1 MFDNPLPMKRIAL
14 AAAILALASSCGAKT
29 GLLIPDADL
38 PFDAGMDAGFD
49 AGIDAPMC
57 MPQPVALMRRGAQVM
72 FVLDRSN
79 SMNDTLQGEERP
91 PATDPSR
98 WDVLGETLA
107 AVLMG
112 ADPLIEVGA
121 KVYPNPP
128 PMPGTPEEACRVT
141 SGIDLVPARGRIPR
155 LVEIFETTLPNG
167 GTPTADALIAV
178 DDFFAGRPAPGVPRF
193 VVLATDGGPNCHPD
207 PSIPPGTCLCT
218 GGPGDCEGSEF
229 GPYNCID
236 EIRTVDVITR
246 LATDRSIPVYVIGID
261 DPTRPDLADVLDR
274 MAIAGGRPRE
284 EGMGRRFYSVGN
296 RTDLEGALTTI
307 TDTIARCV
315 FELDPPVPPGAT
327 LQLAIDGAI
336 IARDG
341 TRSEGWD
348 LTAPDGSELTL
359 FGGACERVTVSGG
372 MVTAEILCDE
382 E

>member
-1 MFDNPLPMKRIAL
+1 MRRIAIV
-14 AAAILALASSCGAKT
+14 AAALVLGLGCGAKT

-49 AGIDAPMC
+49 AGIDAPIC
-57 MPQPVALMRRGAQVM
+57 MPQPVALQRRGAQVM

-79 SMNDTLQGEERP
+79 SMNDTLQGEDRP

-98 WDVLGETLA
+98 WEILGETLE

-128 PMPGTPEEACRVT
+128 DVFDTPEEACRVT
-141 SGIDLVPARGRIPR
+141 SGIDLAPARGRIRR
-155 LVEIFETTLPNG
+155 LVDIFQTTIPSG
-167 GTPTADALIAV
+167 GTPTADALIEV
-178 DDFFAGRPAPGVPRF
+178 DDFFIGRPAPGVPRF

-207 PSIPPGTCLCT
+207 PTIPPGTCLCT
-218 GGPGDCEGSEF
+218 GGPGDCDSPDF

-236 EIRTVDVITR
+236 EDRTIEVISR
-246 LATDRSIPVYVIGID
+246 LSGERSIPVYVIGID

-274 MAIAGGRPRE
+274 MAVAGGRPRE
-284 EGMGRRFYSVGN
+284 ADMGRRFYSVAN
-296 RTDLEGALTTI
+296 RDDLEVALTTI

-315 FELDPPVPPGAT
+315 FEVDPAVPPGAT
-327 LQLAIDGAI
+327 LEVSLDGTRV
-336 IARDG
+336 ARDG
-341 TRSEGWD
+341 TRTEGWD

-359 FGGACERVTVSGG
+359 FGGACERVTTSGG
-372 MVTAEILCDE
+372 MVTAEILCE